1 MQKNS
6 KWINFNFNPWKA
18 HTGDCAIRSISGAT
32 GLDYREVCKQL
43 GVSYK
48 NGKGLIRNIG
58 IDLNDIKEKFN
69 DYFDIV
75 EDYYENYEF
84 TPDEFKGSDEDLEMR
99 KFEELQGIDA
109 VSKTTLNEFC
119 DEFTGQGKFLVGL
132 VGNPEAKVPEF
143 RSRDAGHIVYVN
155 LSPNAKRQGFIDTFD
170 SGDMLVDSYMRL
182 RKVEPKSSPRHF
194 KYDMDTH
201 QFVL

>member
-1 MQKNS
+1 MQKNP
-6 KWINFNFNPWKA
+6 KQIYFNFNPWKA
-18 HTGDCAIRSISGAT
+18 HIADCAIRAISGAT

-48 NGKGLIRNIG
+48 KGKGLIREIG

-119 DEFTGQGKFLVGL
+119 DEFAGQGKFLVGL
-132 VGNPEAKVPEF
+132 VGNPKAKEPKL
-143 RSRDAGHIVYVN
+143 RNKANGHIVYVN
-155 LSPNAKRQGFIDTFD
+155 LSPNASRQGFVDTFD

-182 RKVEPKSSPRHF
+182 KKVEPKSSPRHF